1 MPCVPRAMARSA
13 AGAQPNPLSDG
24 LHEYRVIDPT
34 LMVIFGA
41 TGDLARRKLLPAIY
55 NLALQRLLPP
65 GFGVVGV
72 SRDESSDG
80 AFRKMVGDSIREHSR
95 NQPVNETVLKS
106 MLEGLRYRS
115 LSFDDL
121 DGFKKLDRFL
131 DEHAEER
138 HTGGNRLYYCA
149 TPPPTFPLIATN
161 LGAAGMAQGPRGS
174 WRRILIE
181 KPFGTDL
188 KSALSLNDVVEAAF
202 KEDQVFRIDHYL
214 GKETVQNILAFRF
227 ANSIFEPVW
236 NNQFVD
242 CVQIT
247 VAEELGVEGR
257 GGYYEGA
264 GALRDIVQN
273 HELQLLTLVAME
285 PPVSFDQGSVRDEKV
300 KVLKAV
306 CPMEGAQVDRDTCR
320 GQYGPGWVLGEQVAG
335 YRDEKSVDPHSRTET
350 YSALRLSI
358 DNWRWAGV
366 PFYLRAGKRMPKR
379 STTIRVQFKRPP
391 HLTFGRQA
399 MREVEPNSVTLHIQ
413 PEEGISLRFAAKVP
427 AAGIQ
432 MRSVNMDFLYA
443 SSFLAEAPDAY
454 ERLLADC
461 LVGDAT
467 LFTRKDEV
475 EAAWTIIDPIEKRW
489 AARATRFPNYDA
501 GSWGPAAADEMVERD
516 GFLWHRP

>member
-1 MPCVPRAMARSA
+1 MARA
-13 AGAQPNPLSDG
+13 EVETNPLREG
-24 LHEYRVIDPT
+24 LQDYRVIDPA

-55 NLALQRLLPP
+55 NLAAQRVLPP
-65 GFGVVGV
+65 GFAIVGVAKDDGGDEDFRKVVG
-72 SRDESSDG
+72 E
-80 AFRKMVGDSIREHSR
+80 SIREHSR
-95 NQPVNETVLKS
+95 TQPVNETVLAS
-106 MLEGLRYRS
+106 LLEGLRYRR
-115 LSFDDL
+115 LSFDDTAGFKAL
-121 DGFKKLDRFL
+121 DGFL
-131 DEHAEER
+131 DEVAIDR
-138 HTGGNRLYYCA
+138 HTSGNRVYYCA
-149 TPPPTFPLIATN
+149 TPPPTFPLIVEN
-161 LGAAGMAQGPRGS
+161 LGAAGMAKPVKGG

-188 KSALSLNDVVEAAF
+188 ASARALNAEVEQVF
-202 KEDQVFRIDHYL
+202 HEDQVFRIDHYL

-306 CPMEGAQVDRDTCR
+306 NPPTGEQVDETTVR
-320 GQYGPGWVLGEQVAG
+320 GQYGPGWVLGTKVAG
-335 YRDEKSVDPHSRTET
+335 YREEKSVDPHSGTET
-350 YSALRLSI
+350 FAALRLAI
-358 DNWRWAGV
+358 DSWRWAGV
-366 PFYLRAGKRMPKR
+366 PFFLRAGKRMPKR
-379 STTIRVQFKRPP
+379 STTIRIQFKRPP
-391 HLTFGRQA
+391 HLTFGRDA
-399 MREVEPNSVTLHIQ
+399 MREVEPNAITLHIQ

-427 AAGIQ
+427 AAGIV

-443 SSFLAEAPDAY
+443 SSFLVEAPDAY

-461 LVGDAT
+461 LGGDAT

-475 EAAWTIIDPIEKRW
+475 EAAWAIIDPIERRW
-489 AARATRFPNYDA
+489 ATSRTRFPNYEA
-501 GSWGPAAADEMVERD
+501 GTWGPAAADELIARS
-516 GFLWHRP
+516 GFHWHRP

>member
-1 MPCVPRAMARSA
+1 MAEAPAEARA
-13 AGAQPNPLSDG
+13 NPLSEG
-24 LHEYRVIDPT
+24 LQDYRVIDPA

-55 NLALQRLLPP
+55 NLAAQRVLPS
-65 GFGVVGV
+65 GFAVVGV
-72 SRDESSDG
+72 AKDDGDDEG
-80 AFRKMVGDSIREHSR
+80 FRKVAGESIREHSR
-95 NQPVNETVLKS
+95 TQPVNETVLGS
-106 MLEGLRYRS
+106 LLEGMRYRQ
-115 LSFDDL
+115 LSFDDAAGFKSL
-121 DGFKKLDRFL
+121 DGFL
-131 DEHAEER
+131 DEVATDR
-138 HTGGNRLYYCA
+138 HTAGNRVYYCA
-149 TPPPTFPLIATN
+149 TPPPTFPLIVQN
-161 LGAAGMAQGPRGS
+161 LGAAGMAKPVKDG

-181 KPFGTDL
+181 KPFGSDL
-188 KSALSLNDVVEAAF
+188 ASARALNAKVEDVF
-202 KEDQVFRIDHYL
+202 HEDQVFRIDHYL

-273 HELQLLTLVAME
+273 HQLQLLTLVAME

-306 CPMEGAQVDRDTCR
+306 DPPTGERVDENTVR
-320 GQYGPGWVLGEQVAG
+320 GQYGPGWVLGTKVAA
-335 YRDEKSVDPHSRTET
+335 YREEKSVDPRSSTET
-350 YSALRLSI
+350 FAALRLAI

-366 PFYLRAGKRMPKR
+366 PFFLRAGKRMPKR
-379 STTIRVQFKRPP
+379 STTIRIQFKRPP
-391 HLTFGRQA
+391 HLTFGREA
-399 MREVEPNSVTLHIQ
+399 MREVEPNAITLHIQ

-427 AAGIQ
+427 AAGIV

-443 SSFLAEAPDAY
+443 SSFLVEAPDAY

-461 LVGDAT
+461 LSGDAT

-475 EAAWTIIDPIEKRW
+475 EAAWAIVDPIERRW
-489 AARATRFPNYDA
+489 ATSRTRFPNYEA
-501 GSWGPAAADEMVERD
+501 GTWGPAAADELIARA
-516 GFLWHRP
+516 GFHWHRP

>member
-1 MPCVPRAMARSA
+1 MAKA
-13 AGAQPNPLSDG
+13 AEAIPNPLSEG
-24 LHEYRVIDPT
+24 LQEYRVIDPA

-55 NLALQRLLPP
+55 NLAVQRVLPA
-65 GFGVVGV
+65 GFTVVGV
-72 SRDESSDG
+72 AKDDLPD
-80 AFRKMVGDSIREHSR
+80 ADYRKLVGQSIRDHSR
-95 NQPVNETVLKS
+95 TQPVNEAVLKALLDG
-106 MLEGLRYRS
+106 MRYRQ
-115 LSFDDL
+115 LSFEDGA
-121 DGFKKLDRFL
+121 GFKKLDRFL
-131 DEHAEER
+131 DEVGVER
-138 HTGGNRLYYCA
+138 HTGGNRVYYCA
-149 TPPPTFPLIATN
+149 TPPPTFPLIVQN
-161 LGAAGMAQGPRGS
+161 LGEAGMAKEPRGG

-188 KSALSLNDVVEAAF
+188 KSARALNQELEGVF
-202 KEDQVFRIDHYL
+202 HEDQVFRIDHYL

-264 GALRDIVQN
+264 GELRDIVQN

-306 CPMEGAQVDRDTCR
+306 CPLDGEEVDANAVR
-320 GQYGPGWVLGEQVAG
+320 GQYGPGWVLGQKVPG
-335 YRDEKSVDPHSRTET
+335 YRQEKSVDPHSRTET
-350 YSALRLSI
+350 FAALKLAI

-366 PFYLRAGKRMPKR
+366 PFFLRAGKRMPKR

-399 MREVEPNSVTLHIQ
+399 MREVEPNAITLHIQ

-427 AAGIQ
+427 AAGIV

-443 SSFLAEAPDAY
+443 SSFLTEAPDAY

-461 LVGDAT
+461 MVGDAT

-475 EAAWTIIDPIEKRW
+475 EAAWSIIDPIERRW
-489 AARATRFPNYDA
+489 AATRTRFPNYAA
-501 GSWGPAAADEMVERD
+501 GTWGPAAADEMIERE
-516 GFLWHRP
+516 GFHWHKP